1 MNTFKKQIWTYD
13 PLYNTEVRLF
23 IKDIFNLTCIQ
34 HQIIDGKTGT
44 EKQVSVFYYGK
55 TKRSMQL
62 IDIIGIVRAIDII
75 KQKVIKYYLDD
86 GTSTIACV
94 AFAPEDK
101 SFTQQRGDPTSS
113 SGSSSICST
122 PQISSIIKN
131 TKFNLTELVRVIG
144 VINEFNQKREI
155 KIRHMEK
162 LEDPN
167 EELLRW
173 TEILYLKN
181 HVYCREYN
189 ISHHQNPGREI
200 SLVKPTN
207 KVHRNNISEYYS
219 KKMKTSSVKPKDSE
233 TLKRRIKE
241 YIKNNELNE
250 FRFSRII
257 EVAELQQVAIKIL
270 HSKGGDGFN
279 SEKKVNEEVRN
290 LFKKTLRSLVQDEKY
305 LQSDPNLISFKVI
318 KG

>member
-1 MNTFKKQIWTYD
+1 MNTFKKQTWTYD
-13 PLYNTEVRLF
+13 PLYNTEVKLF

-34 HQIIDGKTGT
+34 HQIFDNKT
-44 EKQVSVFYYGK
+44 V
-55 TKRSMQL
+55 
-62 IDIIGIVRAIDII
+62 
-75 KQKVIKYYLDD
+75 DD

-101 SFTQQRGDPTSS
+101 PFTQLRGDPTSS
-113 SGSSSICST
+113 SGSNSLCPPT
-122 PQISSIIKN
+122 PKISSILKN

-155 KIRHMEK
+155 KIRFMEK

-173 TEILYLKN
+173 TEIIYLKN

-189 ISHHQNPGREI
+189 IPRHQNSGREI
-200 SLVKPTN
+200 RPSKAN
-207 KVHRNNISEYYS
+207 RNNISEYYS
-219 KKMKTSSVKPKDSE
+219 KKMKTSTTNNLNKVPNDNE

-257 EVAELQQVAIKIL
+257 EVTELQQVATKIIQL
-270 HSKGGDGFN
+270 KGEEFN
-279 SEKKVNEEVRN
+279 SKKRVNEEFGAR
-290 LFKKTLRSLVQDEKY
+290 
-305 LQSDPNLISFKVI
+305 
-318 KG
+318 